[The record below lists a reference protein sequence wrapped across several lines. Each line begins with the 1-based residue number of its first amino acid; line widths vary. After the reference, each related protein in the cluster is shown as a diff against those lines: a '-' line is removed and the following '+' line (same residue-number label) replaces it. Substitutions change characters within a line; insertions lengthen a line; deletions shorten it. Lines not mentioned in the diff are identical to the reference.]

1 MGSARAFSEL
11 RLVNGSAGDPVLYID
26 YPGGDNAILF
36 DGGDNCSLSWRS
48 RRR

>member
-36 DGGDNCSLSWRS
+36 DGGDNCSLTWRS
-48 RRR
+48 HGR